1 MAKWRYFTVKG
12 GAISPAGWRKN
23 TVHVVKSD
31 RYMQEFRTMA
41 LRTRDRHRLTQSGMA
56 DALCMSLNSY
66 SEIEAGASGVGLLTG
81 ILLLSEQEDSV
92 ACLRRIREELEA
104 IYKDEMAETAR

>member
-1 MAKWRYFTVKG
+1 MRIDMEIMLKR
-12 GAISPAGWRKN
+12 
-23 TVHVVKSD
+23 
-31 RYMQEFRTMA
+31 EFRTMA

-66 SEIEAGASGVGLLTG
+66 SEIEAGASGIGLLTG
-81 ILLLSEQEDSV
+81 ILLLSEQEDPV
-92 ACLRRIREELEA
+92 ACLCRIREELEA

>member
-1 MAKWRYFTVKG
+1 
-12 GAISPAGWRKN
+12 
-23 TVHVVKSD
+23 
-31 RYMQEFRTMA
+31 
-41 LRTRDRHRLTQSGMA
+41 
-56 DALCMSLNSY
+56 MSLNSY

-81 ILLLSEQEDSV
+81 ILLLSEQEDPV